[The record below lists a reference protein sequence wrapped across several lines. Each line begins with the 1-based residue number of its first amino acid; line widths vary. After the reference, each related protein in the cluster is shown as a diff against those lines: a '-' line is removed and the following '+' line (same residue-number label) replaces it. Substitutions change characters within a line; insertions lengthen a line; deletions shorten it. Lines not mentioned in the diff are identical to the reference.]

1 MAVTM
6 APLNNNLEN
15 TTYVYIGYDISLQAE
30 GIMVDEQATV
40 SLPTV
45 QNSMEALL
53 LGRTVSNLTE

>member
-1 MAVTM
+1 MS
-6 APLNNNLEN
+6 NNLEN
-15 TTYVYIGYDISLQAE
+15 TTYIYIGYDISLQAE
-30 GIMVDEQATV
+30 GITVDEQATA